1 MVKLASSS
9 RVNDRRFGG
18 RAFTAVSGIVLPSS
32 AKKEAVFT
40 RSEIAEAEVLSFFLM
55 QDLGS
60 HSVD

>member
-1 MVKLASSS
+1 MMNPASSS
-9 RVNDRRFGG
+9 RGNGRRFGV
-18 RAFTAVSGIVLPSS
+18 RAFTAVSGIVLLSS